1 MGGEN
6 KALIKALYKVMI
18 DLEKDVK
25 YIKGVGPSRALLLNK
40 LGIFTLKDLITY
52 YPRTYEDRSKPKF
65 ICECE
70 DGQEVLIEAVA
81 CGRITNVRM
90 SGRTMQR
97 LVVRDETASVT
108 ITWFNQPYLRNIFAI
123 GNKYK
128 FFGKISKKNGKYMM
142 TAPVFEGIEKMQNTG
157 RIVPIYP
164 LTFNLSQNNLRK
176 IMEAAISV
184 TYGNLEETLPEYI
197 KKEYKLEDINNAIKH
212 IHFPDELKD
221 FNIARNRLVFEEL
234 LSVQLALLE
243 LKNNYVSE
251 ETGIQFSKNAKM
263 SDVINSLP
271 FRLTK
276 AQLRVLEEIDNNM
289 ESEKPMNRLLQ
300 GDVGSGKTVVA
311 MCAAYKAVKTGYQA
325 AIMAPTAI
333 LAKQHLENFNN
344 MLKKFGIKCEL
355 LVSGITKK
363 KKEDILKRLEEGEID
378 IIIGTHAL
386 IEENVKFKKLGL
398 VVTDEQH
405 RFGVKQ
411 RTRIAE
417 KGKNPDI
424 LVMTATPIPRT
435 LALILYGD
443 LDISIIDELPPNR
456 KKIETFAVGKNMQAR
471 VDHFIEEQI
480 KEGRQ
485 AYIVCP
491 LVEENEEMDLKSVG
505 KLYETYSKEIFPQ
518 YKVQY
523 IHGKMKPKEK
533 DEIMDKFKNKEID
546 ILISTTVI
554 EVGVDVPNANI
565 MVIENA
571 ERFGLAALHQ
581 LRGRVGR
588 GEYKSYCV
596 LKFEGKGENVR
607 KRMQVMCETND
618 GFVISEKDLELR
630 GAGDFFGTMQHGLPE
645 FKIANLFEDVQTLKM
660 VQGIAMK
667 ILAEDPKLELEK
679 NEKLRKLIEDK
690 FTGRIEI

>member
-1 MGGEN
+1 
-6 KALIKALYKVMI
+6 MI
-18 DLEKDVK
+18 DLDKDVK
-25 YIKGVGPSRALLLNK
+25 YIKGVGPSRVLLLNK

-52 YPRTYEDRSKPKF
+52 YPRTYEDRSKPKV

-81 CGRITNVRM
+81 CGKISNVRI
-90 SGRTMQR
+90 SGRTMQK
-97 LVVRDETASVT
+97 LVVRDETASVN
-108 ITWFNQPYLRNIFAI
+108 ITWFNQPYLRNVFVI

-128 FFGKISKKNGKYMM
+128 FFGKINKKNGKFTM
-142 TAPVFEGIEKMQNTG
+142 TSPIFEGIEKVQNTG

-176 IMEAAISV
+176 IMESAIEI
-184 TYGNLEETLPEYI
+184 TYGNLEETLPEYLI
-197 KKEYKLEDINNAIKH
+197 KEYKLEDINNAIKH

-243 LKNNYVSE
+243 LKNNYVNE
-251 ETGIQFSKNAKM
+251 EIGIQFSKDAKM

-271 FRLTK
+271 FKLTK

-289 ESEKPMNRLLQ
+289 ESKKPMNRLLQ

-311 MCAAYKAVKTGYQA
+311 MCTAYKAVKTGYQV

-344 MLKKFGIKCEL
+344 ILGKFGIKCEL

-363 KKEDILKRLEEGEID
+363 KKEDILKRLAEGEID

-456 KKIETFAVGKNMQAR
+456 KKIETFAVGKNMQTR
-471 VDHFIEEQI
+471 VDLFIEKQI

-491 LVEENEEMDLKSVG
+491 LVEENEEMDLKSVE

-518 YKVQY
+518 YRVQY
-523 IHGKMKPKEK
+523 IHGKMKSKEK
-533 DEIMDKFKNKEID
+533 DEIMEKFKNKEID

-571 ERFGLAALHQ
+571 ERFGLAQLHQ

-588 GEYKSYCV
+588 GEYKSYCI

-645 FKIANLFEDVQTLKM
+645 FKIANLFEDVQTLKI
-660 VQGIAMK
+660 VQGVAIK
-667 ILAEDPKLELEK
+667 ILEEDPKIELEK
-679 NEKLRKLIEDK
+679 NKKLRNLVKDK